1 MALEQWQRDILDNQ
15 IAQETRYASDKP
27 LCGFDAACSESYR
40 SKHSQPEMARR
51 LRWLSASYDNPSLP
65 LHAVK

>member
-15 IAQETRYASDKP
+15 IAQETSCASDEP
-27 LCGFDAACSESYR
+27 MYGFDASCAESYR

-51 LRWLSASYDNPSLP
+51 LRWLSASYDNPNIP